1 MDAGFLRSNEWRRE
15 WIASLTKTVDE
26 GIVENEEWVSGKV
39 GFSLHGVPLEFEVTV
54 PATPVKPQR
63 MLPVFQ
69 QLANTFAVGAEEVV
83 ASEGQ
88 PVSCKAGCG
97 ACCRQ
102 PVPITETEVYH
113 IAELVEGLDEPHRS
127 EVKRRFKAAADHFN
141 STGWYDRFA
150 DHVRRSSNLSLE
162 EGFPEG
168 VRLVREYFAAGVAC
182 PFLENESCSIH
193 PDRPVSCREYLVT
206 SPAEN
211 CSDLSPTNIARVEFP
226 LKPSKAL
233 QKLGSMGDFD
243 EIGFP
248 VLSRALELAER
259 FPEHFDLKPGPE
271 WLKDFFDEA
280 LKDEKPT
287 AERSESASDHA

>member
-1 MDAGFLRSNEWRRE
+1 MSEKA
-15 WIASLTKTVDE
+15 
-26 GIVENEEWVSGKV
+26 EEWVSGKV
-39 GFSLHGVPLEFEVTV
+39 GFSLHGVPMEFEVTV
-54 PATPVKPQR
+54 PASPVKPQR

-69 QLANTFAVGAEEVV
+69 QLANAFADGAEEAA
-83 ASEGQ
+83 ASEGR

-113 IAELVEGLDEPHRS
+113 IAELVESFDEPRRS
-127 EVKRRFKAAADHFN
+127 EVKGRFRAAAEHFN
-141 STGWYDRFA
+141 STGWYGRFA
-150 DHVRRSSNLSLE
+150 DHIRRASNLTLE
-162 EGFPEG
+162 EGYIEG
-168 VRLVREYFAAGVAC
+168 VGLIREYFADGIAC

-193 PDRPVSCREYLVT
+193 PVRPVSCREYLVT

-211 CSDLSPTNIARVEFP
+211 CSELSPTNIARVEFP

-243 EIGFP
+243 GIGFP

-259 FPEHFDLKPGPE
+259 FPERFESKPGPE

-280 LKDEKPT
+280 LKDKEPAK
-287 AERSESASDHA
+287 ERSESASDHA